1 MVGGVVVEVTITKNK
16 RPYKGGCRG
25 RGECGGRGISD
36 KRVQL
41 NYNGKPPHG
50 IDWVEDKFYEPWFY
64 AKFLVE
70 QNIRLHE
77 L

>member
-1 MVGGVVVEVTITKNK
+1 MDAEDGENVGDVAFQINVYNLITM
-16 RPYKGGCRG
+16 
-25 RGECGGRGISD
+25 E
-36 KRVQL
+36 
-41 NYNGKPPHG
+41 KPPHG

-77 L
+77 LWNNRITTPPLQPKS